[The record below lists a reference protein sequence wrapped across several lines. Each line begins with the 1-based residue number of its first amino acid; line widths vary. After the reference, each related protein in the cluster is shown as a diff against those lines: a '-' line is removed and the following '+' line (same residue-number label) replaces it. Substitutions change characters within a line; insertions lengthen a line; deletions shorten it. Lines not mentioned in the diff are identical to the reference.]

1 MRFLRRVLIGT
12 ASVITVALAVFAAA
26 LVLMRVLGYSAAVVM
41 GGSMAPALPL
51 GSLILVEPT
60 APAAVSVGDVITFV
74 LPDRLITH
82 RVIAIEHDDLGIRLM
97 TKGDANDVPD
107 PVAVRAGGAIGAVR
121 LSVPLAGYVL
131 YELQGW
137 WRAVALSIVL
147 ALALDTVRRRLWRVR
162 AARAHRIAPAVA

>member
-1 MRFLRRVLIGT
+1 MRFLRRTLIGT
-12 ASVITVALAVFAAA
+12 ASVLTMALAVFAAA

-41 GGSMAPALPL
+41 GGSMAPAMPL

-60 APAAVSVGDVITFV
+60 APAAVHVGDVITFM

-82 RVIAIEHDDLGIRLM
+82 RVIAIDHDDMGIRLM
-97 TKGDANDVPD
+97 TKGDANDVAD

-131 YELQGW
+131 YGLQGW
-137 WRAVALSIVL
+137 WRAMALAIVL
-147 ALALDTVRRRLWRVR
+147 AIGLDTARRRLWR
-162 AARAHRIAPAVA
+162 ARSAQAHRTAPAVA